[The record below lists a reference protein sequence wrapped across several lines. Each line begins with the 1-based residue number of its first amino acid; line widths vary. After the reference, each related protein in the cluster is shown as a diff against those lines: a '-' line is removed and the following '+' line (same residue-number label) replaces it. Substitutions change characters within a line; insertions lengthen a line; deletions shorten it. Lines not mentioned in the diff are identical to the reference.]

1 MTGAFLQGFDGSG
14 IGPALI
20 DRDLV
25 RKAVLP
31 HRFFEKAERGFLI
44 TMRSEQEVD
53 RLAVPVDGA
62 VVVFPPAFILM
73 YVSSIRQLLPTGRF
87 FPLRKAASSCG
98 VNFWTQ

>member
-1 MTGAFLQGFDGSG
+1 MANLNGMTGAFLQGFDGSG
-14 IGPALI
+14 ISPALI

-62 VVVFPPAFILM
+62 VEVFPLAFDL
-73 YVSSIRQLLPTGRF
+73 
-87 FPLRKAASSCG
+87 
-98 VNFWTQ
+98 